1 MTKKTVSHPGEAMT
15 NYTDKASGVEFNCWI
30 GSYSLERSMWALK
43 TCRCNEGGL
52 RCVEKPKQFGKFL
65 NNKCTGWLNSTC
77 GKTMGEK
84 KKIMTEIRK
93 CSQFKNTL
101 EEVAYDCQGLLWR
114 DQFMN
119 GNMGSLQAGENH
131 PLQKQKGQ
139 IRVLENIKKIL
150 HSF

>member
-43 TCRCNEGGL
+43 TRRCNEGGL

-65 NNKCTGWLNSTC
+65 NNKCTGWLNSIC
-77 GKTMGEK
+77 GKTMGK

-101 EEVAYDCQGLLWR
+101 EEVGIWLPRSATKRSVHEWKY
-114 DQFMN
+114 
-119 GNMGSLQAGENH
+119 GEFTSRWK
-131 PLQKQKGQ
+131 PSIAKTE
-139 IRVLENIKKIL
+139 RPD
-150 HSF
+150 